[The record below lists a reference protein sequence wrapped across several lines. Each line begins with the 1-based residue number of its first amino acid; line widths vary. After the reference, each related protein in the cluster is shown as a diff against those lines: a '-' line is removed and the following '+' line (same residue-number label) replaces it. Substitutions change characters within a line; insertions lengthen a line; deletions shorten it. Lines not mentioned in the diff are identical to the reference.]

1 MSIWD
6 DIAKSASDAASFAVR
21 KTGEFTSLAK
31 MKLALH
37 TEETKL
43 SDCYNEI
50 GRLYYMYQ
58 RDGKDLVSEIA
69 QRIADADLVRERIA
83 AIKSEICDLQ
93 DNMICPSCGEKISK
107 NFEFCP
113 ICGTRQTKKSQESGG
128 ETTKAEDGAAKE

>member
-43 SDCYNEI
+43 SDCYTEI
-50 GRLYYMYQ
+50 GRLYYMY
-58 RDGKDLVSEIA
+58 
-69 QRIADADLVRERIA
+69 
-83 AIKSEICDLQ
+83 
-93 DNMICPSCGEKISK
+93 
-107 NFEFCP
+107 
-113 ICGTRQTKKSQESGG
+113 
-128 ETTKAEDGAAKE
+128 

>member
-43 SDCYNEI
+43 SDLKDF
-50 GRLYYMYQ
+50 RLHA
-58 RDGKDLVSEIA
+58 S
-69 QRIADADLVRERIA
+69 RIRADHLRFRI
-83 AIKSEICDLQ
+83 C
-93 DNMICPSCGEKISK
+93 
-107 NFEFCP
+107 
-113 ICGTRQTKKSQESGG
+113 
-128 ETTKAEDGAAKE
+128 

>member
-1 MSIWD
+1 
-6 DIAKSASDAASFAVR
+6 
-21 KTGEFTSLAK
+21 
-31 MKLALH
+31 
-37 TEETKL
+37 
-43 SDCYNEI
+43 
-50 GRLYYMYQ
+50 MYQ
-58 RDGKDLVSEIA
+58 REGKDLVSEIA

-128 ETTKAEDGAAKE
+128 ETTKACDEISRHKISVKPCILCSRGTRRGRRLRAYAQVRQRKIRFCDLGDIPMRVRP